1 MTDMGAIEAELR
13 QFVIDNFMYGKDGLS
28 NDTSFLASGLID
40 SSGVLELI
48 IHLEQTYGLE
58 IEDEDLIPENLD
70 SINRLVAFVGR
81 KQAER
86 TGHAA

>member
-1 MTDMGAIEAELR
+1 MEAELR

-28 NDTSFLASGLID
+28 NDMSFLASGLID

-48 IHLEQTYGLE
+48 IHLEETYGLE
-58 IEDEDLIPENLD
+58 IEDADLIPENLD
-70 SINRLVAFVGR
+70 SINRLVAFIGR
-81 KQAER
+81 KQTGR